1 MTASALNAYK
11 VLNADVLVVTEDALK
26 MIDGILTK

>member
-1 MTASALNAYK
+1 
-11 VLNADVLVVTEDALK
+11 VLVVTEDALK